1 MTLDHN
7 PYMPVWNKYRPAIL
21 KLMVESAN
29 EPQQY
34 KLSAHEF
41 RAMTPKPKTT
51 YAFALE
57 AAHGKALNRISDI
70 PVAVDLLLM
79 LQQSGKAMELMREST
94 YALSMDRNF
103 VLHVSRKQP

>member
-1 MTLDHN
+1 
-7 PYMPVWNKYRPAIL
+7 MPIWNKYRPAIL

-51 YAFALE
+51 YTFALE

-79 LQQSGKAMELMREST
+79 LQQSNKAMELMKEST
-94 YALSMDRNF
+94 YALSMDRHF
-103 VLHVSRKQP
+103 VLHVSRK

>member
-7 PYMPVWNKYRPAIL
+7 PYMPIWNKYRPAIL

-51 YAFALE
+51 YAFAFE
-57 AAHGKALNRISDI
+57 AANGKAINRISDI

-79 LQQSGKAMELMREST
+79 LQQSNKAMELMKEST
-94 YALSMDRNF
+94 YELSMDRQF
-103 VLHVSRKQP
+103 VLHVSRKA